1 MVRDFLPRSVWEL
14 GSSVRI
20 GGTEEKG
27 EGESFPGMEVQA
39 ILLARVGESEAGDII
54 GGDGVGGE
62 HRCRRT
68 GGWRGE
74 VSSRSPHVPKLPAC
88 HNHSVSI
95 CQKTTVIKHIF
106 RDNCH

>member
-1 MVRDFLPRSVWEL
+1 MVRDFLPRSIWEL

-39 ILLARVGESEAGDII
+39 IPLARVGESEAGDII

-62 HRCRRT
+62 IDAE
-68 GGWRGE
+68 GQEAGEE

-106 RDNCH
+106 RGNCH